1 MIDILLDILA
11 MAIPVIFA
19 ITLHEAAH
27 GYVANL
33 LGDPTAR
40 MLGRISINP
49 MKHVDPIGTLAVPF
63 ALFVFSRITHA
74 PLTLIGWAKP
84 VPIDVRRLRN
94 QRSSMAWV
102 AAAGPASNFL
112 MLLLWAIVLRWV
124 SVTEVS
130 PFSLYAEQ
138 MAEAGVQIN
147 AVLMVF
153 NLLPIP
159 PLDGGRILVST
170 LPIAW
175 AIQLESLERYSMI
188 IILVL
193 AFSGN
198 LLESLM
204 RPLLYATLSLAAW
217 IVGL

>member
-1 MIDILLDILA
+1 MIEILIDILIV
-11 MAIPVIFA
+11 AIPVIFA

-27 GYVANL
+27 GYVANM

-40 MLGRISINP
+40 ILGRITVNP
-49 MKHVDPIGTLAVPF
+49 IKHIDPIGTLAVPF
-63 ALFVFSRITHA
+63 ALFVLSRITHT

-84 VPIDVRRLRN
+84 VPIDVRRLRH

-124 SVTEVS
+124 SVTELGS
-130 PFSLYAEQ
+130 TGLYAEQ
-138 MAEAGVQIN
+138 MAETGMQIN
-147 AVLMVF
+147 AILMVF

-170 LPIAW
+170 LPIRW

-188 IILVL
+188 IILL
-193 AFSGN
+193 IALSGN
-198 LLESLM
+198 LLETLM
-204 RPLLYATLSLAAW
+204 RPLLYATLYMAAL

>member
-1 MIDILLDILA
+1 MIDILIDIL
-11 MAIPVIFA
+11 MVAIPVIFA

-40 MLGRISINP
+40 MLGRISANP
-49 MKHVDPIGTLAVPF
+49 VKHIDPIGTLAVPF
-63 ALFVFSRITHA
+63 ALFVFSRITQT

-84 VPIDVRRLRN
+84 VPIDVRRLRH

-112 MLLLWAIVLRWV
+112 MLLFWAIVLRWV
-124 SVTEVS
+124 SLTELGPAS
-130 PFSLYAEQ
+130 QYAEQ

-147 AVLMVF
+147 AILMVF

-159 PLDGGRILVST
+159 PLDGGRILVSV
-170 LPIAW
+170 LPIPW
-175 AIQLESLERYSMI
+175 AIQLEGLERYSMI
-188 IILVL
+188 IILLL
-193 AFSGN
+193 ALSGN
-198 LLESLM
+198 LLETLM
-204 RPLLYATLSLAAW
+204 RPVLYATLSLAAL